1 VATAYRNSTAYR
13 TSTLDYRGNTT
24 GGGSDASITAT
35 AIQCA
40 ATIGTATLSA
50 GASLTATAIEA
61 TATLYGTASAPA
73 DVGAVAVQVEAW
85 LADYT
90 QRHATVVIGGDSEQG
105 WWD

>member
-13 TSTLDYRGNTT
+13 TSTLDYRGNSA
-24 GGGSDASITAT
+24 GSSDASITAT
-35 AIQCA
+35 AVQCV
-40 ATIGTATLSA
+40 ATVGTA
-50 GASLTATAIEA
+50 
-61 TATLYGTASAPA
+61 TASAPA

-90 QRHATVVIGGDSEQG
+90 RRNATVVIGGDSEQG